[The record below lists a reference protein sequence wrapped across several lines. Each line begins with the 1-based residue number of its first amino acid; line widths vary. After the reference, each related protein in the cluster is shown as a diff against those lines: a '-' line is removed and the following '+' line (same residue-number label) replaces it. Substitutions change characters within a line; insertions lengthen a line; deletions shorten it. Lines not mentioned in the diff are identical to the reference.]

1 MIKNSLS
8 ISELKKYIGD
18 RTIIAS
24 VSGGKDSTSMALWLK
39 ENGFSYKAVFINT
52 GWEHPCTLD
61 YIHDYLPQFIG
72 EITTIQSSSMMEL
85 IKKKSQFPSPT
96 IRFCTGELKI
106 RPMQKYIRSL
116 NLEVVNAVGIRA
128 QESRKRAQYPEW
140 EENPSFYCET
150 WRPIIHWTE
159 EDVIDMHH
167 KYNVLPNPLYLK
179 GAERV
184 GCWPCIFARK
194 REIRMLSRLSPD
206 RIDEIR
212 HLERSVNLARLQ
224 SDPNAKP
231 VTWFQRGGISM
242 PIDQVIEWAHNSKS
256 DTEFFEV
263 QDHQAGCMRW
273 GLCDVA
279 HPYMPEKPSI
289 D

>member
-8 ISELKKYIGD
+8 ISEIKKYIGS

-39 ENGFSYKAVFINT
+39 ENGFNYQAVFINT
-52 GWEHPCTLD
+52 GWEHPCTID
-61 YIHDYLPQFIG
+61 YINDYLPQHIG
-72 EITTIQSSSMMEL
+72 DIITVSGPGMMEL
-85 IKKKSQFPSPT
+85 VQGKGRFPSPT
-96 IRFCTGELKI
+96 VRFCTGELKI
-106 RPMQKYIRSL
+106 RPMLKYIRSL
-116 NLEVVNAVGIRA
+116 DCDIVNAVGIRA
-128 QESRKRAQYPEW
+128 QESAKRAKNSEW
-140 EENPSFYCET
+140 EENPSLHCET

-159 EDVIDMHH
+159 KDVIAMHH
-167 KYNVLPNPLYLK
+167 KHNILPNPLYLK

-212 HLERSVNLARLQ
+212 HLERHINIRRLQ
-224 SDPNAKP
+224 KDPNAKQ
-231 VTWFQRGGISM
+231 VTWFQRGGVSM
-242 PIDQVIEWAHNSKS
+242 PIDQVIEWAHKSKN
-256 DTEFFEV
+256 DAELFEV

-273 GLCDVA
+273 GLCDIA
-279 HPYMPEKPSI
+279 HPHMPEKPSA
-289 D
+289 